1 MDNRL
6 FFIDLFYL
14 NKKRLD
20 SIKMC
25 DIIRIPLNKSKLD
38 KIVNKV
44 CNNLFYTKRKTS
56 ERAIEEKGRFNGEE
70 FS

>member
-6 FFIDLFYL
+6 FFIDFFYL

-20 SIKMC
+20 NIELC
-25 DIIRIPLNKSKLD
+25 DILRISSNKSKLC

-44 CNNLFYTKRKTS
+44 CNNLFYAS
-56 ERAIEEKGRFNGEE
+56 
-70 FS
+70 